1 MTTIQEEPSPKPS
14 RDVLMLDSAGPTATG
29 FGLKMHA
36 GGPQTAET
44 LLFIADSMRSML
56 DEHDAPNYLEMELQ
70 ASDRKQYV
78 MTLQR
83 KGKITPH
90 QARVAAEE
98 ALASAQPRAVTTVE
112 DLEALPF
119 EAVIRDAEGHV
130 LERWGDAEH
139 VMWSTPGCQGFVPA
153 DVIALPVTVL
163 YEVQP

>member
-1 MTTIQEEPSPKPS
+1 MTTVQEPG
-14 RDVLMLDSAGPTATG
+14 RDELMLDSAGPTATG

-56 DEHDAPNYLEMELQ
+56 DEHDAPNYLEMELG
-70 ASDRKQYV
+70 ASDGKQYV

-98 ALASAQPRAVTTVE
+98 ALKLAKPRSVTTSE
-112 DLEALPF
+112 DLDALTF
-119 EAVIRDAEGHV
+119 ESVIRDAEGHV

-139 VMWSTPGCQGFVPA
+139 VQWSTPGCKWFVPA
-153 DVIALPVTVL
+153 TEIALPVTVL